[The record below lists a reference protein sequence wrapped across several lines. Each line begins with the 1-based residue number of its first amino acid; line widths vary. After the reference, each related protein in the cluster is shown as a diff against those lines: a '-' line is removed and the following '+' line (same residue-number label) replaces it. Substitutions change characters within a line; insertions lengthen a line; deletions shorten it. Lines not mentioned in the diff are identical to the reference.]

1 MRKRIQMIAKWAF
14 PKCAAIIIGFVA
26 SYESA
31 VAQDKIECISKSEK
45 KVEIALGNRKLGQ
58 LMDCIQAEFT
68 DGLTLCAPVGA
79 YSLLDKKL
87 HRNIVKTT
95 PDRKEAE
102 VWKGRSIKRFDAD
115 KGIHFRGWFS
125 RDTDDWNYF
134 YDAKTGT
141 GTLGIVKAGQKNKQW
156 TDYTCTRKR

>member
-1 MRKRIQMIAKWAF
+1 MRKHIQMIAIRAF
-14 PKCAAIIIGFVA
+14 PKCAAIIMGFVA

-31 VAQDKIECISKSEK
+31 VAAEKIECVPKSDK
-45 KVEIALGNRKLGQ
+45 KVEIVLGNHQSGQ

-68 DGLTLCAPVGA
+68 DGLTVCAPVGA

-95 PDRKEAE
+95 SDKKEAE
-102 VWKGRSIKRFDAD
+102 AWKGRSIKRFDAD
-115 KGIHFRGWFS
+115 KGVHFRGWFS
-125 RDTDDWNYF
+125 RDADDWNYF
-134 YDAKTGT
+134 YEAKTGT